1 MFVANAVMY
10 KVDDMLGEGMSRC
23 SCPFDVIVA
32 SNIYPA
38 IPWAAERERER
49 ERWGE
54 GEEREVGEREKREST
69 CCNVHYCS
77 YYSNYYFCAC
87 TALNYPHL
95 VAQVGSH

>member
-49 ERWGE
+49 ERERRGE
-54 GEEREVGEREKREST
+54 RERGERERGGEREGGERGGREGGREGGEKEREREVT
-69 CCNVHYCS
+69 CI
-77 YYSNYYFCAC
+77 
-87 TALNYPHL
+87 
-95 VAQVGSH
+95 